1 VQRIAKKGTRNISRA
16 LASSNEFKINGA
28 STSNSSIRKFST
40 HQALTGSLVP
50 PELDNYA
57 NFSPGPCNLPP
68 PVETAIRDAINKQG
82 PTSLALSHRSPE
94 FLDIMGD
101 AVDKI
106 RSVMSVPDN
115 YEIIF
120 THGGGHGQFASVP
133 LNLTNAPDDLVS
145 YIISGTWSER
155 AIVDANKYCKTE
167 VIKGDYKSMPEIAGK
182 VNKDSK
188 FVYLCSNE
196 TVNGIEVFDL
206 PTSEETNGVPLVVD
220 ASSDFSSKPICWDNV
235 GVLFSCASK
244 NIGHPGITVT
254 IIRKDLL
261 GSPSP
266 YCPGVFDWTMNVEA
280 ENLWNTVAT
289 FNVEVVKFA
298 FDWIESEGGIVEM
311 ERRSKAKADL
321 IYNVLDESDGY
332 YGTPV
337 TDKNV
342 RSRMNVPFKIAGGDE
357 ALTEK
362 FLIDGF
368 DKHSFV
374 GFRTMTPFGFGEY
387 LRASLYH
394 GIDVNQTE
402 RLADFMRTFQKENQ

>member
-1 VQRIAKKGTRNISRA
+1 V
-16 LASSNEFKINGA
+16 
-28 STSNSSIRKFST
+28 STKNHSTRKFST
-40 HQALTGSLVP
+40 HQALTGSLFP

-68 PVETAIRDAINKQG
+68 PVEAAIRDTINKPG

-94 FLDIMGD
+94 FLDIMVS

-133 LNLTNAPDDLVS
+133 LNLTNSPDNLAS
-145 YIISGTWSER
+145 YVISGTWSER

-196 TVNGIEVFDL
+196 TVNCIEVFDL

-220 ASSDFSSKPICWDNV
+220 ASSDFTSKPICWDNV

-266 YCPGVFDWTMNVEA
+266 YCPGVFDWTVNVEG

-298 FDWIESEGGIVEM
+298 FDWIEAEGGIAEM

-321 IYNVLDESDGY
+321 VYNVLDESDGF

-337 TDKNV
+337 TDKSV
-342 RSRMNVPFKIAGGDE
+342 RSRMNIPFKIAGGDE

-362 FLIDGF
+362 FLIQGF

-394 GIDVNQTE
+394 GIDVNQAE
-402 RLADFMRTFQKENQ
+402 RLADFMRTFQKENK